1 MNNILNVINLQIFG
15 SSHSKYIGGV
25 LSGVPSG
32 LYIDFDEIN
41 NAVKSRKGGYSGTT
55 TRIERDE
62 IIWMTGIVN
71 NKTTGLPIAFSIENK
86 NVKPQDYSFEITPRP
101 GHADFTQIKKYGKYS
116 DISGGGQSSGRM
128 TIILVIAGQIARRII
143 PNIIAKATIKE
154 IGGTS
159 DYDDLV
165 EKMQKEGDSL
175 GGIVECVIQNIPV
188 GLGEP
193 FFDSVESVLS
203 HILFSIPGVKGV
215 EFGAGFSSAKMKG
228 SEFNDI
234 IIDKEGRTKTNNS
247 GGINGGISN
256 GNDIIFRVAFR
267 PPASIQ
273 KPVETINLQ
282 TGEKTIFQIG
292 GRHDVSYVLR
302 TPIIIESVAYLA
314 IADFLLRTKKNT
326 IKA

>member
-1 MNNILNVINLQIFG
+1 MNNYLNEINLQIFG
-15 SSHSKYIGGV
+15 SSHSTYIGGV
-25 LSGVPSG
+25 INGIPSG
-32 LYIDFDEIN
+32 LEIN
-41 NAVKSRKGGYSGTT
+41 VSEINDSVKARKGGNSGTT
-55 TRIERDE
+55 SRVERDE

-71 NKTTGLPIAFSIENK
+71 NKTTGLPISFSIENK

-101 GHADFTQIKKYGKYS
+101 GHADFTQIKKYGQYA

-128 TIILVIAGQIARRII
+128 TLVLVIAGQIARRII
-143 PNIIAKATIKE
+143 PNIIVKATIIE

-159 DYDDLV
+159 DYDELI
-165 EKMQKEGDSL
+165 EKTQNEGDSL
-175 GGIVECVIQNIPV
+175 GGIVECVVQNVPV

-203 HILFSIPGVKGV
+203 HILFSIPGVMGV

-228 SEFNDI
+228 SEFIDI
-234 IIDKEGRTKTNNS
+234 IFDKEGKTKTNNS

-273 KPVETINLQ
+273 KPIETIHLT
-282 TGEKTIFQIG
+282 TGEKVSLQIG

-302 TPIIIESVAYLA
+302 TPIIIESVAYLT
-314 IADFLLRTKKNT
+314 IADFFLRTKKHT
-326 IKA
+326 I